1 MADEIESKKQQV
13 IDTAREQVDAGA
25 HYLWSTAGNTPGNK
39 DGAWYRPLKAQLHP
53 NLPDLDSLGQDP
65 NRGSVKVQRPRSN
78 VVRGLRGYVRLR
90 PPGLRRPGWRGHRS
104 VSFGGHEFEHRKSA
118 RFEMEKSYR

>member
-53 NLPDLDSLGQDP
+53 NLPDLNSLGQDP
-65 NRGSVKVQRPRSN
+65 NRAASKFNVHAPMLFGPSRIRPITASWLAPARAGAVTAPLALAAMNSN
-78 VVRGLRGYVRLR
+78 IGKALDLKWKT
-90 PPGLRRPGWRGHRS
+90 L
-104 VSFGGHEFEHRKSA
+104 
-118 RFEMEKSYR
+118 